1 VGAFGFSFGGFTVLA
16 AVGAMTDPAALSRH
30 CKILPELFECQLFA
44 AYPASP
50 GNWHWTADS
59 RIRAVVSAAPGVSY
73 AFTPESL
80 ASIHI
85 PVQLWQAE
93 YDHVLP
99 APYYVDPVRKGLP
112 SPPEFH
118 KVMGA
123 DHFDFLPPCLKPED
137 VPSVCTP
144 APGFDRAAF
153 HVEFNRA
160 VVRFL
165 REKLR

>member
-1 VGAFGFSFGGFTVLA
+1 MPTVRGAPGVK
-16 AVGAMTDPAALSRH
+16 M
-30 CKILPELFECQLFA
+30 
-44 AYPASP
+44 P

-59 RIRAVVSAAPGVSY
+59 QIRAVVSAAPGVSY

-118 KVMGA
+118 RVIGA

-137 VPSVCTP
+137 VMPQRLH
-144 APGFDRAAF
+144 AGARLRPGR
-153 HVEFNRA
+153 VSY
-160 VVRFL
+160 
-165 REKLR
+165 